1 MSLTGCMVGGLG
13 GDGGVILLLVLS
25 ELDGFPVSL
34 LPESTVSASD
44 WAGSSLGSA
53 ESPPLPDVALELPG
67 LPPGATL
74 TETLGETVLVAVA
87 LCHRSM
93 KKIPF

>member
-1 MSLTGCMVGGLG
+1 MSLLRSKMPRSLPSSFSQTSMSLTGCMVGGLG

-67 LPPGATL
+67 LP
-74 TETLGETVLVAVA
+74 LGP
-87 LCHRSM
+87 H
-93 KKIPF
+93 